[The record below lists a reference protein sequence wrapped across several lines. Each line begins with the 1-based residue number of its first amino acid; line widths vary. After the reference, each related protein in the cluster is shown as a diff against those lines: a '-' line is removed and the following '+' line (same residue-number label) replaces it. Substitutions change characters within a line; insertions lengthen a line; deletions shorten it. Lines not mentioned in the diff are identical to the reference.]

1 MRKLLKCLIETLKLE
16 SKKDGKSTKQLKY
29 TKDNL
34 KIKESKKKMKYLYRD
49 IKEIIEDTLNRVG
62 LYNEQASTMVFNT
75 GLVESKYR
83 ALMQYPSKIAR
94 SFFQVEPN
102 TAFDIF
108 DNYLKYRKGLW
119 YDVIEACEL
128 DDKYKDEIPTVQDC
142 ERLLTINLAFAICM
156 ARLVY
161 RRVPAPLPK
170 SDDIESQAEYWLKYY
185 NAGGKGTIG
194 KFIEAVAPD
203 MLAK

>member
-75 GLVESKYR
+75 GLV
-83 ALMQYPSKIAR
+83 
-94 SFFQVEPN
+94 
-102 TAFDIF
+102 
-108 DNYLKYRKGLW
+108 
-119 YDVIEACEL
+119 
-128 DDKYKDEIPTVQDC
+128 
-142 ERLLTINLAFAICM
+142 
-156 ARLVY
+156 
-161 RRVPAPLPK
+161 
-170 SDDIESQAEYWLKYY
+170 
-185 NAGGKGTIG
+185 
-194 KFIEAVAPD
+194 
-203 MLAK
+203 

>member
-1 MRKLLKCLIETLKLE
+1 MCKLLKCLTETLKLE
-16 SKKDGKSTKQLKY
+16 SKKDGKNATLSKSIKG
-29 TKDNL
+29 NL
-34 KIKESKKKMKYLYRD
+34 KIKKRKIKMKYLYRD
-49 IKEIIEDTLNRVG
+49 MKEIIEDTLNRVG

-128 DDKYKDEIPTVQDC
+128 DDKYKNEIPTVQDC

-161 RRVPAPLPK
+161 RRVPSPLPK
-170 SDDIESQAEYWLKYY
+170 SDDVESQAEYWLKHY
-185 NAGGKGTIG
+185 NAGGKGTID
-194 KFIEAVAPD
+194 KFIEVVAPD